1 MLGSGYHQNRI
12 TMKQKVTNFG
22 KFYAL
27 LKQMPG
33 PDMEQVKESLVWQF
47 TGMRTYS
54 LREMKT
60 GEYEEMTR
68 YMQGVIDRKPDEQ
81 IVKKLRSG
89 ILHRLQKHGVNTT
102 NWDDVNRFL
111 LNPRIAGKMLF
122 QMDVEEMRELTGKL
136 ESILDKDARRQQDIN
151 RLMALN

>member
-1 MLGSGYHQNRI
+1 
-12 TMKQKVTNFG
+12 MKQKITNFG

-33 PDMEQVKESLVWQF
+33 SDMEQVKESLVWQF
-47 TGMRTYS
+47 SGMRTYS
-54 LREMKT
+54 LREMKA
-60 GEYEEMTR
+60 GEYEEMIR
-68 YMQGVIDRKPDEQ
+68 YMKGVIERKPDERV
-81 IVKKLRSG
+81 IKKLRSG
-89 ILHRLQKHGVNTT
+89 ILHRLQKHGINTT

-122 QMDVEEMRELTGKL
+122 QMDVEEMRGLIGKL
-136 ESILDKDARRQQDIN
+136 ESILIKDSRRQQDIN

>member
-1 MLGSGYHQNRI
+1 MGREHDQNRVN
-12 TMKQKVTNFG
+12 MKQKVTNFG

-33 PDMEQVKESLVWQF
+33 SDVEQVKENLVWQF

-54 LREMKT
+54 LREMKA

-68 YMQGVIDRKPDEQ
+68 YMQGVIDRKPDERT
-81 IVKKLRSG
+81 VKKLRSG
-89 ILHRLQKHGVNTT
+89 ILHRLQRHGVNTT
-102 NWDDVNRFL
+102 NWDEVNRFL

-122 QMDVEEMRELTGKL
+122 QMNVEEMRELTGKL
-136 ESILDKDARRQQDIN
+136 ESILDKDTKRQQDIN
-151 RLMALN
+151 RLIALN